1 MTEKPTI
8 WIPNFDKDNYKYI
21 HGALDFL
28 DHAYL
33 GILINSKNLENKTD
47 LKLWL
52 FRDDGELILAEN
64 NVPETCYFGMDDNNS
79 FDAVTVYWYTI
90 EYTSASQTMDYVIK
104 KFNRVALTK
113 LIIYLKENYNIKSNG
128 KLFGEGKNSYKGVF
142 KNIWDEYKSDDLNCL
157 ISYLNYYYIFE

>member
-1 MTEKPTI
+1 M
-8 WIPNFDKDNYKYI
+8 
-21 HGALDFL
+21 LDFKVIDHIILEYLKEIEASLVKESPKTYKKENSL
-28 DHAYL
+28 D
-33 GILINSKNLENKTD
+33 ITDINPYNLPK
-47 LKLWL
+47 
-52 FRDDGELILAEN
+52 FLAEN

-79 FDAVTVYWYTI
+79 FEAVTVYWYT
-90 EYTSASQTMDYVIK
+90 EKYTSASQTMDYVIK

-142 KNIWDEYKSDDLNCL
+142 KNIWGEYKSDDIGCL